1 MGKKS
6 QFDFNGTDFQRLTA
20 QPSPTLTVLC
30 VQLFGHSALVY
41 SSLQRSFSKVSNF
54 SAAGACADK
63 LAGKKRILL
72 DIPAAQSMLGNFL
85 SGVQL
90 SQLYTPNLLMK
101 NSVVTPCSKKKS
113 FSWFSAWF
121 HSAALCLHMRPVS
134 NSENTSLSAQLS
146 TGVKRGLAK
155 GGHMTL
161 PSGAPRILHNHVRT

>member
-101 NSVVTPCSKKKS
+101 NSVVTPCSKKKKFLLVLCLVS
-113 FSWFSAWF
+113 FSS
-121 HSAALCLHMRPVS
+121 
-134 NSENTSLSAQLS
+134 SLPP
-146 TGVKRGLAK
+146 
-155 GGHMTL
+155 H
-161 PSGAPRILHNHVRT
+161 APCKQQ

>member
-63 LAGKKRILL
+63 LAGKKANPPRY
-72 DIPAAQSMLGNFL
+72 SCR
-85 SGVQL
+85 
-90 SQLYTPNLLMK
+90 
-101 NSVVTPCSKKKS
+101 SVH
-113 FSWFSAWF
+113 AWKF
-121 HSAALCLHMRPVS
+121 PVRRPTFTTLH
-134 NSENTSLSAQLS
+134 T
-146 TGVKRGLAK
+146 
-155 GGHMTL
+155 
-161 PSGAPRILHNHVRT
+161 